1 VRDETVTTRRTDEP
15 DALIERAA
23 NAIAAV
29 LCECCT
35 VEEIEDVLATIN
47 PEDWK
52 LAARRVLELA
62 VTFSAEELH
71 CLICAMAGNFPRQ
84 FNPIRMDL
92 LRKLTKAQRAARV
105 A

>member
-1 VRDETVTTRRTDEP
+1 VRDETVTTRRTEEA

-35 VEEIEDVLATIN
+35 VEEIEDVVN
-47 PEDWK
+47 PADWQR
-52 LAARRVLELA
+52 AARRVLELA

-71 CLICAMAGNFPRQ
+71 CLICAMAGNFPPQ
-84 FNPIRMDL
+84 FNPIRMGL